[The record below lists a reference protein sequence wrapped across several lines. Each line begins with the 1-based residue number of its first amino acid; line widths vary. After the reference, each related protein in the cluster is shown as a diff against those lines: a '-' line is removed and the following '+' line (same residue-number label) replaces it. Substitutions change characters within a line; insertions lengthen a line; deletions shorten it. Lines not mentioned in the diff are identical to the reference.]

1 MYTNIESLCHT
12 LKNNVICQ
20 LYKKMHQVN
29 MAIPS
34 EFLVIIPFTNSIPPI
49 WQATNNN
56 LSCVYTETLEINYE
70 LLYFNFYNSTENSRC
85 CNVIYLWR
93 GDPII

>member
-1 MYTNIESLCHT
+1 
-12 LKNNVICQ
+12 
-20 LYKKMHQVN
+20 MHQVN

-85 CNVIYLWR
+85 CDVIYGGGSNNLSLVYVLLK
-93 GDPII
+93 PVQ